1 MFRATRRKCAP
12 SSPNGMWR
20 QAHLPPSLLPAGREG
35 FALAFY
41 LRNLVA
47 THLVSRPQAL
57 AIGVVSC
64 PEPAVIALIGV
75 TPVCIAIYRLSHHDL
90 EEGED
95 GALGK
100 TVDES

>member
-1 MFRATRRKCAP
+1 MGCGGKLTCLPHCCLQVVKVSLWP
-12 SSPNGMWR
+12 STSGI
-20 QAHLPPSLLPAGREG
+20 
-35 FALAFY
+35 
-41 LRNLVA
+41 LVA
-47 THLVSRPQAL
+47 THLVFRPQAL